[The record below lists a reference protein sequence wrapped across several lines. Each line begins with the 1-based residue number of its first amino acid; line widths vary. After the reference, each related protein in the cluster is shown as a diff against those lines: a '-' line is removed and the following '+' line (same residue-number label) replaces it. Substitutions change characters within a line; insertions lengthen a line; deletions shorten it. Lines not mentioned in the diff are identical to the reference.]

1 MTTGIPY
8 MHLNLLLRSALN
20 LRILEADHFLEVGTT
35 DCDVV
40 DFIESILA
48 KAKSNGGFPDSRVSK

>member
-48 KAKSNGGFPDSRVSK
+48 KAKSN